1 MRADTILWLNADQ
14 IGWTAAVAIGSEED
28 ELLAVENENGVGG
41 KREMVVVEGRET
53 GRESGGALRF

>member
-1 MRADTILWLNADQ
+1 MVVET
-14 IGWTAAVAIGSEED
+14 G